1 MGHSIPDP
9 PSGYQEP
16 SEYEEA
22 ANLKRTF
29 LTVSGVANLALAGM
43 LFLGA
48 VSLVPISLDLVAD
61 VVLSIASDSRFFATM
76 LVFGGFGIIALG
88 TVILHE
94 HVHRVVMEH
103 FDYSVKIHYG
113 IPLSYAMIEEQMVK
127 RDHNLVSL
135 MSPLVVISS
144 ASLAASYLILNPL
157 LTVVF
162 SGIFIINTASASGD
176 LQGLISLIRRPA
188 GTKIWHT
195 HENGMPR
202 SFVYEPE

>member
-1 MGHSIPDP
+1 VGHSIPDP

-16 SEYEEA
+16 NEYEEA
-22 ANLKRTF
+22 TTIKKTF
-29 LTVSGVANLALAGM
+29 LTVPGVASLGLTAI

-61 VVLSIASDSRFFATM
+61 IVLSIAGNSTFFIFM

-94 HVHRVVMEH
+94 HVHRIVMEH
-103 FDYSVKIHYG
+103 FGYSVKIHYG
-113 IPLSYAMIEEQMVK
+113 LPQSYALIEEQMVQ
-127 RDHNLVSL
+127 RNHNLVSL
-135 MSPLVVISS
+135 LSPFVVISS
-144 ASLAASYLILNPL
+144 LSLAASYLISNSL
-157 LTVVF
+157 LTVMF
-162 SGIFIINTASASGD
+162 SGVFIINTTSASGD
-176 LQGLISLIRRPA
+176 LRGWISLIRRPA

-195 HENGMPR
+195 HENEVPR